1 MVEPKSVGKAW
12 GRDEV
17 RHAVLRAART
27 KFAAKGMSVTL
38 RELAQD
44 AGVNLGLIHKHL
56 GNKDDILRAVL
67 ARNSQQS
74 ASVVENV
81 ESLSEAMRRLFLVG
95 VADPDYV
102 RIATWLTLDGRTDLL
117 PTDEADGGTILAR
130 SGRSSDSVD
139 VRIVFGL
146 AAIAGWSLFGSEI
159 LNNADVPASDR
170 VNIELR
176 MADLLA
182 AIMELPEFGPGDV
195 QNP

>member
-1 MVEPKSVGKAW
+1 MAASC
-12 GRDEV
+12 GR
-17 RHAVLRAART
+17 
-27 KFAAKGMSVTL
+27 SP
-38 RELAQD
+38 
-44 AGVNLGLIHKHL
+44 
-56 GNKDDILRAVL
+56 
-67 ARNSQQS
+67 
-74 ASVVENV
+74 
-81 ESLSEAMRRLFLVG
+81 LSEVGIEGLLADLKNNRMAMHRGFL
-95 VADPDYV
+95 
-102 RIATWLTLDGRTDLL
+102 LL
-117 PTDEADGGTILAR
+117 TDEADGGTILAR

-159 LNNADVPASDR
+159 LNNADVPGSDR